1 MYDVDRIN
9 RLLPSVTGRQSDDSR
24 SEVSAKNSRLLTFEF
39 LIIRQEGLEPPAVEH
54 EVVHLL
60 RRAREC
66 CVEGDFS
73 VVLVLLAACALRPS
87 VALSVGGLLFLVRL
101 GFFDN
106 RSGAGVVDQR
116 GC

>member
-54 EVVHLL
+54 EVYTFSGVLGNVVS
-60 RRAREC
+60 RAI
-66 CVEGDFS
+66 S
-73 VVLVLLAACALRPS
+73 V
-87 VALSVGGLLFLVRL
+87 
-101 GFFDN
+101 
-106 RSGAGVVDQR
+106 
-116 GC
+116 